1 MVSENYL
8 KQDKLTAYPL
18 RFDHYEYV
26 IEHMRQW
33 DHMEVM
39 LQGYTKK
46 QLLKM
51 FDNLQGVS
59 ATHEDIPV
67 LCAGYQTFPNVYWY
81 WFIAT
86 PLVRDFFKNITREA
100 KKMITKNQKT
110 NPQARHIVQVWNKH
124 QDSVKWLNILKFKP
138 FSSFSVGNEEILLM
152 EMNRT

>member
-1 MVSENYL
+1 
-8 KQDKLTAYPL
+8 
-18 RFDHYEYV
+18 
-26 IEHMRQW
+26 
-33 DHMEVM
+33 
-39 LQGYTKK
+39 
-46 QLLKM
+46 M

-59 ATHEDIPV
+59 AAHENIPV

-100 KKMITKNQKT
+100 KRMITKNQKT

-138 FSSFSVGNEEILLM
+138 FSSFFVGNEKILLM
-152 EMNRT
+152 EMKRT